1 MDSVILNAVKN
12 LAMLLAKSLREILR
26 DAQDDIDDRM
36 LLAKL
41 NRENA
46 L

>member
-41 NRENA
+41 K
-46 L
+46 